1 MSGRFLSAPFFM
13 SLCLLS
19 AKNPISTE
27 RRLIAAVIVIIAC
40 NLYSP
45 KSTLLGKNYLF
56 HGDLY
61 TSTSLRQSMTADST
75 TPFPN
80 HPWAIRGRSLSNGS
94 NDLQKNHGGYF
105 VAQASDG
112 FIITLWR
119 AVGLSGFYA
128 GPGVHVVDALSI
140 GDPLLAR
147 IPPYYQ
153 SDWQPGHLNRIIP
166 EGYVET
172 HISGENQIRNPA
184 LSTYYRH
191 LSLITRGTIFDPLRL
206 WTIIQ
211 FNLGF
216 FDHLI
221 DHNLYGLPSQLT
233 VATNNKLIRPNDPL
247 VRIALA
253 KSFIAEGKTTNAT
266 TELEEA
272 LMLNLHSYDNHMV
285 VGQIFYLSG
294 NLNDAERTFIRA
306 INLQPNNAMGYVNL
320 GGVLVSKGEVDRARH
335 IYRGVL
341 EVDPENAIARKMIS
355 QLSED

>member
-1 MSGRFLSAPFFM
+1 M
-13 SLCLLS
+13 
-19 AKNPISTE
+19 
-27 RRLIAAVIVIIAC
+27 
-40 NLYSP
+40 
-45 KSTLLGKNYLF
+45 
-56 HGDLY
+56 
-61 TSTSLRQSMTADST
+61 
-75 TPFPN
+75 
-80 HPWAIRGRSLSNGS
+80 
-94 NDLQKNHGGYF
+94 
-105 VAQASDG
+105 
-112 FIITLWR
+112 
-119 AVGLSGFYA
+119 
-128 GPGVHVVDALSI
+128 
-140 GDPLLAR
+140 
-147 IPPYYQ
+147 
-153 SDWQPGHLNRIIP
+153 
-166 EGYVET
+166 
-172 HISGENQIRNPA
+172 
-184 LSTYYRH
+184 
-191 LSLITRGTIFDPLRL
+191 FDPLRL

-233 VATNNKLIRPNDPL
+233 VAKNNKLIRPNDPL

-266 TELEEA
+266 TEVEEA
-272 LMLNLHSYDNHMV
+272 LMLNPHSYDNHMV

-341 EVDPENAIARKMIS
+341 EVDPENAIARKMKS